1 MKCIM
6 CKVRTINIIAMGIVT
21 GFCIIQ
27 GGDKTMCLLQF
38 WLNRE
43 VANSLQSGRPGP
55 SIDEEISR

>member
-1 MKCIM
+1 
-6 CKVRTINIIAMGIVT
+6 MGIVT

-43 VANSLQSGRPGP
+43 VANSLQIGEAGT
-55 SIDEEISR
+55 IH